1 MRRFFACW
9 GNARL
14 AWRRLSAERSSCGQ
28 LFPPA
33 ADPSKEAEI
42 ARDQTPALG
51 AATLNDEQRQSA
63 MRRFAVLQP
72 HLEGEVP
79 LARAAYDAGVPLRT
93 AQRWLTRYRELG
105 LAGLARAIRGD
116 AGAHRTPA
124 ELVALIEG
132 MALKK
137 PRASAAAIHRRIG
150 KIAPAQGWR
159 VPSYSTV
166 YAILAA
172 IDPAAMT
179 LAHEGAAAFRDRFE
193 MIHRHRAN
201 APNAVWQADHTMLDL
216 LILDQ
221 AAKPARPWLTT
232 VIDDHSRALA
242 GVMAFIGAPSILN
255 TSLALR
261 HAIWRKVD
269 SAWPVC
275 GIPDVLYVDHGS
287 DFTSNH
293 LDQVAADLRFRV
305 IYSAVARPQGRG
317 KVERLFGTLNSELLP
332 ELPGHLVNGKP
343 TTPAALSLSDL
354 DRAITDYIVSAY
366 NVRVHSEI
374 GQTPLDAWR
383 GKGFLPRLPESLEEL
398 DLLLVMHA
406 KPRAVRRDG
415 IRFQGLRYSH
425 ATLAAY
431 VGETVTIRY
440 DPRDLSEIR
449 VFHRNQFLC
458 RAVSEEHAGELLT
471 LKDIQAARRAHRQS
485 LRTTINERVA
495 RVADFLPGPC
505 KPPSDDPKPSRP
517 QSRTK
522 LRLYREGD

>member
-1 MRRFFACW
+1 MRQKLLGFPVHPGCGAGRPLSDP
-9 GNARL
+9 L
-14 AWRRLSAERSSCGQ
+14 ADNSSTRGWLKARRLN
-28 LFPPA
+28 
-33 ADPSKEAEI
+33 I
-42 ARDQTPALG
+42 ARDQKPPST
-51 AATLNDEQRQSA
+51 AAVLDGEQRQLA
-63 MRRFAVLQP
+63 MTRFAVLQP
-72 HLEGEVP
+72 HLEEEVP
-79 LARAAYDAGVPLRT
+79 LARAAEHAGVPIRT
-93 AQRWLTRYRELG
+93 AERWLARYRQLG

-116 AGAHRTPA
+116 AGAHRLPG
-124 ELVALIEG
+124 ELVALVEG

-193 MIHRHRAN
+193 MIYRHRAS
-201 APNAVWQADHTMLDL
+201 APNAVWQADHTPLDL

-221 AAKPARPWLTT
+221 AGKPARPWLTT
-232 VIDDHSRALA
+232 VIDDYSRVLA
-242 GVMAFIGAPSILN
+242 GAMAFIGAPSILN

-261 HAIWRKVD
+261 QAIWRKAD
-269 SAWPVC
+269 STWPVC

-293 LDQVAADLRFRV
+293 LDQVAADLRFRI

-343 TTPAALSLSDL
+343 ATLPRLSLSDL
-354 DRAITDYIVSAY
+354 DRAITDYIVGVY
-366 NVRVHSEI
+366 NARVHGEI

-383 GKGFLPRLPESLEEL
+383 GNGFLPRLPESLEDL

-425 ATLAAY
+425 TTLAAY
-431 VGETVTIRY
+431 VGEAVTIRY
-440 DPRDLSEIR
+440 DPCDLSEIR

-458 RAVSEEHAGELLT
+458 RVVSEEHAGEVLT
-471 LKDIQAARRAHRQS
+471 LRDIQAARRAHRQS
-485 LRTTINERVA
+485 LRTSINERVT
-495 RVADFLPGPC
+495 RVADFLPVPG
-505 KPPSDDPKPSRP
+505 KPQSDDPKPPHP
-517 QSRTK
+517 QPRTK